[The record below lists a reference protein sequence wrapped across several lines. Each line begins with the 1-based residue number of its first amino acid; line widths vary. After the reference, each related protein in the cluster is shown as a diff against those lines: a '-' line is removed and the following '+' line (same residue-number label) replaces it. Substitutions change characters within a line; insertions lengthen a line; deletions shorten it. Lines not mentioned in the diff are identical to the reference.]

1 MIAAPRGTRDI
12 LPADTRIW
20 QRLES
25 SAHSVLQRYGYAEI
39 RTPMFEATEVFAR
52 TVGANTDIVSKEM
65 YSFPDRKGRSLAL
78 RPEATAAVMR
88 AALQHQ
94 ILEGSATKRLYYLG
108 PMFRYERM
116 QKGRYRQFS
125 QLGLEALGSE
135 DPAVDVEAIDALL
148 AFIKNLGIE
157 GAELEINAIGDAEC
171 RDVFRAKLV
180 SKLEAVA
187 DRLCDDCQ
195 RRLKENPLRVLDC
208 KRPACI
214 EATADAPTPL
224 DSLCTGCSE
233 HFEQVR
239 AQLEA
244 LGHVYRLNPRL
255 VRGLDYY
262 VRTAFELVH
271 GDLGAQNALAGGGR
285 YDGLAEALGGPRVP
299 AVGWAAGLD
308 RLVMTMPAV
317 DERRAGSML
326 IVLAA
331 EAGPR
336 ALKLAARL
344 RERGETVVLEPGVRT
359 LKAGLRQASRN
370 GMARAL
376 IIGPDEIER
385 CVVSVKDLETGEQ
398 RDVREE
404 EV

>member
-1 MIAAPRGTRDI
+1 M
-12 LPADTRIW
+12 
-20 QRLES
+20 
-25 SAHSVLQRYGYAEI
+25 
-39 RTPMFEATEVFAR
+39 
-52 TVGANTDIVSKEM
+52 
-65 YSFPDRKGRSLAL
+65 
-78 RPEATAAVMR
+78 
-88 AALQHQ
+88 
-94 ILEGSATKRLYYLG
+94 
-108 PMFRYERM
+108 
-116 QKGRYRQFS
+116 
-125 QLGLEALGSE
+125 
-135 DPAVDVEAIDALL
+135 L

-180 SKLEAVA
+180 NKLEGVA
-187 DRLCDDCQ
+187 DRLCEDCQ
-195 RRLKENPLRVLDC
+195 RRLKSNPLRVLDC
-208 KRPACI
+208 KRPGCI

-224 DSLCTGCSE
+224 DCLCSGCSE
-233 HFEQVR
+233 HFDQVR
-239 AQLEA
+239 DQLAA